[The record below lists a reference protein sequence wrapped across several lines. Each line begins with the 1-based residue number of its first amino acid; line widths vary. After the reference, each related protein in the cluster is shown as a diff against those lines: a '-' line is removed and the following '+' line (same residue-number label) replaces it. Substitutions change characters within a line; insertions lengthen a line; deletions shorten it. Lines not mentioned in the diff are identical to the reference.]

1 MDTPSKKK
9 VLIVEDDR
17 ALRQA
22 LVEKFTS
29 EDFTVLSSRN
39 GADGLANALTNRPD
53 IILLDIIM
61 PDVDGLTMLER
72 LRQANSWGKGVQ
84 VILLTNV
91 TPDSEEV
98 IARIT
103 QNPPSFYLVKSDYM
117 LSEVVAKVRECLALI
132 DAHATR
138 VA

>member
-1 MDTPSKKK
+1 M
-9 VLIVEDDR
+9 
-17 ALRQA
+17 
-22 LVEKFTS
+22 
-29 EDFTVLSSRN
+29 LSSRN

-53 IILLDIIM
+53 IILLDIVM

-72 LRQANSWGKGVQ
+72 LREANSWGKGVQ

-91 TPDSEEV
+91 TPDSEEL

-117 LSEVVAKVRECLALI
+117 LSEVVAKVRECLTLTDEQTSGA
-132 DAHATR
+132 A
-138 VA
+138 

>member
-1 MDTPSKKK
+1 MEAHTKKK

-22 LVEKFTS
+22 LIEKFTS
-29 EDFTVLSSRN
+29 EDFAVLSSRN
-39 GADGLANALTNRPD
+39 GGDGLANALTNRPD

-61 PDVDGLTMLER
+61 PDVDGLTMLEK

-91 TPDSEEV
+91 TPDSEEL

-117 LSEVVAKVRECLALI
+117 LSEVVAKVRECLTLTDEQTSSA
-132 DAHATR
+132 A
-138 VA
+138 

>member
-1 MDTPSKKK
+1 MEIAPKKK

-29 EDFTVLSSRN
+29 EDFAVLSSQN
-39 GADGLANALTNRPD
+39 GIDGLANALTNRPD

-98 IARIT
+98 ITRIT
-103 QNPPSFYLVKSDYM
+103 QNPPSFYMVKSDYM

-132 DAHATR
+132 DARAA
-138 VA
+138 VV